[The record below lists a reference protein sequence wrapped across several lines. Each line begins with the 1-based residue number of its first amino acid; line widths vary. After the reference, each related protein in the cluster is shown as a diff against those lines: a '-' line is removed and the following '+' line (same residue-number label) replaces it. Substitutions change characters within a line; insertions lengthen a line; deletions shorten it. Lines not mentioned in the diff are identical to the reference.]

1 MRIKSIIC
9 LTLSFSL
16 CLCLSACKKS
26 ELNLDG
32 DDTYIYNESS
42 SSVISEDDGNI
53 DELDMFEYT
62 SSQLNTIDALDWETS
77 ESDDYTIF
85 YIKNSSGIKID
96 RIAYRPNEYSSFKT
110 LSTTEIEANL
120 VFFKI
125 AKENL
130 LSYELFDFAIV
141 TEENTVTV
149 FEKIALLNNRGL
161 EITYK
166 NDTLGFKYLK

>member
-1 MRIKSIIC
+1 
-9 LTLSFSL
+9 
-16 CLCLSACKKS
+16 
-26 ELNLDG
+26 
-32 DDTYIYNESS
+32 
-42 SSVISEDDGNI
+42 
-53 DELDMFEYT
+53 MFEYT

-96 RIAYRPNEYSSFKT
+96 RIAYRPNEYNGFKT

-166 NDTLGFKYLK
+166 NDTLGFQYLK